1 MDMKIFYY
9 GLDSGR
15 MPVKDFIDELDKP
28 VKARIYESLDSIT
41 ELGFEAPSVLFRQI
55 SGKLW
60 EIKIKTI
67 GGGYRIFYVCVKA
80 NIMTLL
86 HAYKKQSQKSPRKE
100 IEIAS
105 KRLKEVLDYEIN
117 TL

>member
-55 SGKLW
+55 SG
-60 EIKIKTI
+60 
-67 GGGYRIFYVCVKA
+67 GYRIFYVCVKA

>member
-1 MDMKIFYY
+1 M
-9 GLDSGR
+9 
-15 MPVKDFIDELDKP
+15 
-28 VKARIYESLDSIT
+28 
-41 ELGFEAPSVLFRQI
+41 
-55 SGKLW
+55 
-60 EIKIKTI
+60 
-67 GGGYRIFYVCVKA
+67 FYVCVKA

-86 HAYKKQSQKSPRKE
+86 HAYKKQNQKSPRKE